1 MEKNIKL
8 GLYRILRKL
17 GVTRDEIQPETQFK
31 NDLFFDD
38 TDWNFFLFFVENK
51 FNISISDEEQM
62 QFRTIGN
69 TIDILDQH
77 LQQKMQN

>member
-17 GVTRDEIQPETQFK
+17 GVTRDEIQPDTQFK

-38 TDWNFFLFFVENK
+38 TDWNFFLFFVENR
-51 FNISISDEEQM
+51 FNVSISDEEQM
-62 QFRTIGN
+62 QLRTIGN

-77 LQQKMQN
+77 LHQKMQN

>member
-17 GVTRDEIQPETQFK
+17 GVTRDEIQPDTQFK